1 MMRIAIN
8 RLSVSLFILMMC
20 VCSCNKDIVLEPAK
34 SIVVEGWIDAGGY
47 PVVILTRSLP
57 VLLGRDDGVA
67 LDDLSDYVVRW
78 AKVTVSDGETEVIL
92 TGGSDKDYFPP
103 YIYTTGMIK
112 GVPGKTYNLKVET
125 DDQIITATT
134 TIPDNPPA
142 IDSIVISSISNDTT
156 LAGINVYI
164 KDNPGTHDYYKSFYV
179 TDLNNHH
186 FISSA
191 LGVVDDAL
199 SDSTFVMQIIR
210 DGNLQEMNIDNV
222 YYRKGTDVAL
232 KIATMDS
239 LSYNLWQGYED
250 RIRLGFSFVTSTTAN
265 IPTNINGGVGLW
277 CGYNAK
283 TCAFKVNP
291 KTFFLK

>member
-1 MMRIAIN
+1 MMRKAIH
-8 RLSVSLFILMMC
+8 RLSVALIILMMC
-20 VCSCNKDIVLEPAK
+20 VCSCSKDIVLEPAK
-34 SIVVEGWIDAGGY
+34 SIVVEGWIDAGGF

-57 VLLGRDDGVA
+57 VMINRENGVE

-78 AKVTVSDGETEVIL
+78 AKVTVSDGESEVIL
-92 TGGSDKDYFPP
+92 TGGSDKNYFPP
-103 YIYTTGMIK
+103 FIYTTGGIK
-112 GVPGKTYNLKVET
+112 GVAGKTYNLKVET

-142 IDSIVISSISNDTT
+142 IDSIVFSTIPNDTT

-179 TDLNNHH
+179 TDLNNPH
-186 FISSA
+186 FISSV

-199 SDSTFVMQIIR
+199 ADSTFVMQIIR
-210 DGNLQEMNIDNV
+210 DGNLVEMNIDNV

-239 LSYNLWQGYED
+239 ISYNIWQGYED
-250 RIRLGFSFVTSTTAN
+250 RIRLGFSFVTSTTTN
-265 IPTNINGGVGLW
+265 IPTNVNGGVGYW

-283 TCAFKVNP
+283 ICAYKVKP
-291 KTFFLK
+291 QTVFP

>member
-20 VCSCNKDIVLEPAK
+20 VCSCNKDIVLEPEK

-164 KDNPGTHDYYKSFYV
+164 KDNPGTHNFYKSFYV

-199 SDSTFVMQIIR
+199 ADSTFVMQIIR
-210 DGNLQEMNIDNV
+210 DGNLVEMNIDNV

-239 LSYNLWQGYED
+239 ISYNIWQGYED
-250 RIRLGFSFVTSTTAN
+250 RIRLGFSFVTSTTTN
-265 IPTNINGGVGLW
+265 IPTNVNGGVGYW
-277 CGYNAK
+277 CGYNAR
-283 TCAFKVNP
+283 TCAYKVKP
-291 KTFFLK
+291 QTVFP

>member
-1 MMRIAIN
+1 M
-8 RLSVSLFILMMC
+8 SVALFILMMC
-20 VCSCNKDIVLEPAK
+20 VCSCSKDVVLEPAK

-47 PVVILTRSLP
+47 PVVIITRSLP
-57 VLLGRDDGVA
+57 VMIGRDDGVA

-103 YIYTTGMIK
+103 YIYTTGGIK
-112 GVPGKTYNLKVET
+112 GVAGKSYDLKVET

-142 IDSIVISSISNDTT
+142 IDSIVFSSILADTT
-156 LAGINVYI
+156 LTGINVYI

-179 TDLNNHH
+179 TDFNNHH

-199 SDSTFVMQIIR
+199 ADSTFVMQVIR
-210 DGNLQEMNIDNV
+210 DGNLVEMNIDNV
-222 YYRKGTDVAL
+222 YYRNGTDVAL

-239 LSYNLWQGYED
+239 ISYNIWQGYED
-250 RIRLGFSFVTSTTAN
+250 RIRLGFSLVTSTTTN
-265 IPTNINGGVGLW
+265 IPTNVNGGVGYW

-283 TCAFKVNP
+283 ICAYKVKP
-291 KTFFLK
+291 QTVFP